1 MVIEPR
7 RIAAGFVRRWTSQ
20 AGELMSRAFHLWFGL
35 SVVFCAISVV
45 LGELEPL
52 ALLPLGLF
60 FYFTSVE
67 IAAAADEREVGLA
80 DLPGFLHT
88 AAVGVAQDIWA
99 KRWTLL
105 IVTILVAVNH
115 YDQMTHPVAAPVRQM
130 PPPDLSNVLTWVIG
144 PASPLVHAVTVLI
157 IGTLLQGE
165 TFALSSLA
173 YPLRRAFNVDNG
185 QMRTLLYR
193 ACFKNPSVAM
203 FLQTVPLALLLGA
216 AMLLPILAPFLMC
229 FLPAL
234 SYVAFREIFIDD
246 NGNREPAKQRATS
259 AIAQGGAA

>member
-52 ALLPLGLF
+52 ALMPLGLF

-67 IAAAADEREVGLA
+67 IAAAADEREVGLT
-80 DLPGFLHT
+80 DVPGFLHT
-88 AAVGVAQDIWA
+88 AAVGVIHDIWA
-99 KRWTLL
+99 KRGTLL
-105 IVTILVAVNH
+105 IVSILVAASH
-115 YDQMTHPVAAPVRQM
+115 YEAMMHPAVAPVSQA

-144 PASPLVHAVTVLI
+144 PASPLVHAVMVLL
-157 IGTLLQGE
+157 IGALLQGE
-165 TFALSSLA
+165 SFALSSLS
-173 YPLRRAFNVDNG
+173 YPLRRAFQVDNG
-185 QMRTLLYR
+185 QLRTLLYR

-203 FLQTVPLALLLGA
+203 FLQIVPLVLILGV
-216 AMLLPILAPFLMC
+216 AMLLPIITPFLMC

-234 SYVAFREIFIDD
+234 SYVAFREIFVDD
-246 NGNREPAKQRATS
+246 NGNRAPAKRRATR
-259 AIAQGGAA
+259 AVAQGSAA